1 MKKNEF
7 TFSDQSGDPMYDN
20 PGDPFIN
27 STKYKSS
34 CLHVFYKIA
43 LLKFLKKLR
52 SIPVMEYWV
61 SKGADLSA
69 ILLSRTLPWPYS

>member
-27 STKYKSS
+27 FTKYKGS

-43 LLKFLKKLR
+43 LLKFLEKTQEHTRDGVLC
-52 SIPVMEYWV
+52 
-61 SKGADLSA
+61 
-69 ILLSRTLPWPYS
+69 